1 MDWNML
7 NKTIA
12 LVLTFCLVSLPTI
25 ALADEPLLPPAG
37 KITGLRYKQP
47 APYSGV
53 LLNSVAAAKLLTN
66 KDFSDKQWEL
76 RLEYKLAKQ
85 SALLN
90 LTIESQKVSHQALE
104 KKHFTLMNIKDD
116 EIERLS
122 KIAANTNDYSR
133 WWAVGGV
140 VVGIALALVT
150 VYGVKEI
157 TK

>member
-7 NKTIA
+7 NRIMA
-12 LVLTFCLVSLPTI
+12 LVLTFCLAFLPTI
-25 ALADEPLLPPAG
+25 ALADEPLLPPKG
-37 KITGLRYKQP
+37 KITGLKYKQP

-66 KDFSDKQWEL
+66 KDYSDKQWQL
-76 RLEYKLAKQ
+76 KLEYELAKLR
-85 SALLN
+85 AELG
-90 LTIESQKVSHQALE
+90 LTIESQKVSYQALQS
-104 KKHFTLMNIKDD
+104 KHKALIQIKNN

-122 KIAANTNDYSR
+122 TVAANTRDYSQ
-133 WWAVGGV
+133 WWATGGV
-140 VVGIALALVT
+140 VVGIVLTLVT

>member
-1 MDWNML
+1 ML
-7 NKTIA
+7 NKTI
-12 LVLTFCLVSLPTI
+12 VLTFCLALLPTI

-76 RLEYKLAKQ
+76 KLKYELAKQ

-90 LTIESQKVSHQALE
+90 LTIESQKISYQALE
-104 KKHFTLMNIKDD
+104 SKHTVLTNIKND

-122 KIAANTNDYSR
+122 KLAANTNDYST
-133 WWAVGGV
+133 WWATGGV
-140 VVGIALALVT
+140 VVGIVLALVT